1 MTIGIVIAD
10 KTTYQPET
18 FKYYVI
24 LPEYQEGGMYSM
36 FASLPSNEIT
46 TECTREEAIFDLR
59 ECLRKYGV
67 DSIYAYNMSFDKS
80 NLSELEDFSWYDIMT
95 IAANKKYNK
104 FIPDNMECYKN
115 GRLKRGYG
123 VEAIIQM
130 ISGKTDYKEIHNAL
144 FDAMDE
150 LKIMQYL
157 KWSLESYC
165 LDSTPVEN
173 KKCISPENVKENEFK
188 VGDRL
193 FHKKFGHG
201 IVLNCSSDT
210 FKTFEGT
217 GYSTLISFIGK
228 GTKEILVPF
237 QQLVVKEL

>member
-1 MTIGIVIAD
+1 
-10 KTTYQPET
+10 
-18 FKYYVI
+18 
-24 LPEYQEGGMYSM
+24 
-36 FASLPSNEIT
+36 
-46 TECTREEAIFDLR
+46 
-59 ECLRKYGV
+59 
-67 DSIYAYNMSFDKS
+67 
-80 NLSELEDFSWYDIMT
+80 
-95 IAANKKYNK
+95 
-104 FIPDNMECYKN
+104 ME
-115 GRLKRGYG
+115 
-123 VEAIIQM
+123 V
-130 ISGKTDYKEIHNAL
+130 
-144 FDAMDE
+144 
-150 LKIMQYL
+150 
-157 KWSLESYC
+157 C